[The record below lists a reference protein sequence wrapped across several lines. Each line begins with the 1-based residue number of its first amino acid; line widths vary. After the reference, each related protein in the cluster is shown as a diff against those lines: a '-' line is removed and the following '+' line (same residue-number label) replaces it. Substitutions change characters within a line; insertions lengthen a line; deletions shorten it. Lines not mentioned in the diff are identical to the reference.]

1 MRQKEMKSVVDLIC
15 LQQQVNSGDPKAI
28 SAAINNILS
37 NMIPLSDITAS
48 ISDPSQGTKK
58 FDTPSAPPNK
68 SE

>member
-1 MRQKEMKSVVDLIC
+1 MKSVGDLIC

-37 NMIPLSDITAS
+37 NMMPLSHIAAS
-48 ISDPSQGTKK
+48 ISDPSQDAKK
-58 FDTPSAPPNK
+58 LDNPSARPNK